1 MVSGPT
7 SSALCRCSEEGQ
19 SARSQQWLHLPC
31 PGPCTRTPLP
41 PFCGPHRCPENWL
54 WGEGVVLPPHYRG
67 EAGVSI
73 WPPDSQVLA
82 FTRGTEVFRALNLGK
97 KCVNSFSKFHNH
109 QGNPKTLISRAEFKK
124 VKACS
129 NFESL
134 TPLFSILGC
143 KQWKAALT
151 FLSRRERIGGQVNV
165 EEGQKPGMW
174 LLNALW
180 RREGQGGGQDQVARA
195 LDQLA
200 RETLASAHWAHDLE
214 CFCPLEEDPGSTQLR
229 EQSGNRS
236 GRDLC

>member
-7 SSALCRCSEEGQ
+7 SSALCRRSEEGQ

-67 EAGVSI
+67 EAGVPI
-73 WPPDSQVLA
+73 RPPDSQVLA

-97 KCVNSFSKFHNH
+97 KCDNSFSKFHNH
-109 QGNPKTLISRAEFKK
+109 QGNPKTLISRAEFIK

-151 FLSRRERIGGQVNV
+151 FLSRRGRIGGTEDRAGAHQSPV
-165 EEGQKPGMW
+165 EKRWPRRWAGPGCKGSGP
-174 LLNALW
+174 A
-180 RREGQGGGQDQVARA
+180 GQGDISVS
-195 LDQLA
+195 
-200 RETLASAHWAHDLE
+200 TLG
-214 CFCPLEEDPGSTQLR
+214 P
-229 EQSGNRS
+229 
-236 GRDLC
+236 